1 MGTDRPGRPDHRQG
15 GLPRSYCGSRVDRV
29 LFSPPQR
36 PDLPTV
42 SDDTKSSMPPPEE
55 RPNEGGSRAGGGFDT
70 MLGRLV
76 VDRGLVS
83 DSELQQAINRR
94 DLDPGGSLADML
106 LDAGFVTNTQIDR
119 VRSEIESERSTQR
132 IPGYKIMRKLGAGAM
147 ATVFLARQISLDRL
161 VAIKVLPRRYSDNAD
176 FIARFQK
183 EGRAAAKLNDPNIVA
198 AYDVGNSGDHH
209 YFVMEYV
216 DGDTVYDR
224 ITANKRFEES
234 QAISVTRQVASALR
248 HAHDRGFIHRDIKPK
263 NVMITKEGLVKLADL
278 GLARALSD
286 KDAAEAEAGRAF
298 GTPFYISPEQIRGK
312 VDIGPQ
318 ADIYG
323 LGATLYH
330 MVTGSVPFKGKTPSE
345 VMHRHL
351 KEPLVAPD
359 HLNPG
364 LSSGLAQVIE
374 MMMAKDPADRYRN
387 AEELLEDLDLLE
399 SGQKPRHAGGAIDIA
414 SVVSM
419 GSGATEAPPVV
430 ASQGSA
436 NGGGGLTMLIV
447 AALVTSVLV
456 NLALLAWLAGSA

>member
-1 MGTDRPGRPDHRQG
+1 
-15 GLPRSYCGSRVDRV
+15 
-29 LFSPPQR
+29 
-36 PDLPTV
+36 
-42 SDDTKSSMPPPEE
+42 
-55 RPNEGGSRAGGGFDT
+55 
-70 MLGRLV
+70 MLGRMV
-76 VDRGLVS
+76 IDRGLVS

-94 DLDPGGSLADML
+94 DLDPGGSLADVL
-106 LDAGFVTNTQIDR
+106 LDAGFVTNSQMDR
-119 VRSEIESERSTQR
+119 VRTEIESERSTQR
-132 IPGYKIMRKLGAGAM
+132 IPGYKIMRKLGSGAM

-224 ITANKRFEES
+224 ITANKRFEEP
-234 QAISVTRQVASALR
+234 QAISVATQVASALR

-286 KDAAEAEAGRAF
+286 KEAAEAEAGRAF

-330 MVTGSVPFKGKTPSE
+330 MVTGSVPFKGKSPSE

-374 MMMAKDPADRYRN
+374 MMMSKDPSDRYRN
-387 AEELLEDLDLLE
+387 AEELLEDLALVE

-419 GSGATEAPPVV
+419 GEDHSAAPPVM
-430 ASQGSA
+430 ASSQNQGRT
-436 NGGGGLTMLIV
+436 GGLTILIL
-447 AALVTSVLV
+447 AALIGSALL
-456 NLALLAWLAGSA
+456 NLALLAFLAGSA

>member
-1 MGTDRPGRPDHRQG
+1 MDHE
-15 GLPRSYCGSRVDRV
+15 PTSSSSR
-29 LFSPPQR
+29 
-36 PDLPTV
+36 
-42 SDDTKSSMPPPEE
+42 PEE
-55 RPNEGGSRAGGGFDT
+55 RPAEGGSRAGGGFDT

-83 DSELQQAINRR
+83 DAELQTAINRR
-94 DLDPGGSLADML
+94 DVDPGGSLADVL
-106 LDAGFVTNTQIDR
+106 LDEGFVTTSQIDR

-132 IPGYKIMRKLGAGAM
+132 IPGYKIIRKLGAGAM
-147 ATVFLARQISLDRL
+147 ATVFLARQISLDRP

-176 FIARFQK
+176 FISRFQR

-216 DGDTVYDR
+216 DGETVYDR
-224 ITANKRFEES
+224 ITANKRFDEGE
-234 QAISVTRQVASALR
+234 AISVAKQVASALR

-263 NVMITKEGLVKLADL
+263 NVMITKGGVVKLADL

-286 KDAAEAEAGRAF
+286 KEAAEAEAGRAF

-330 MVTGSVPFKGKTPSE
+330 MVTGSVPFKGKSPSE

-351 KEPLVAPD
+351 KEQLIAPD

-364 LSSGLAQVIE
+364 LSSELAQIIE
-374 MMMAKDPADRYRN
+374 MMMAKDPTDRYRN
-387 AEELLEDLDLLE
+387 AAELLEDLELLE
-399 SGQKPRHAGGAIDIA
+399 AGQKPRHAGGAIDIA
-414 SVVSM
+414 TVVSM
-419 GSGATEAPPVV
+419 ADDSPETPQPVV
-430 ASQGSA
+430 VGQAGASDR
-436 NGGGGLTMLIV
+436 GGLGLLLIAV
-447 AALVTSVLV
+447 LGLSLLV
-456 NLALLAWLAGSA
+456 NLVLLAWLAGST

>member
-1 MGTDRPGRPDHRQG
+1 
-15 GLPRSYCGSRVDRV
+15 
-29 LFSPPQR
+29 
-36 PDLPTV
+36 
-42 SDDTKSSMPPPEE
+42 
-55 RPNEGGSRAGGGFDT
+55 
-70 MLGRLV
+70 MLGRV
-76 VDRGLVS
+76 MIDRGLVS

-94 DLDPGGSLADML
+94 DLDPGGSLADVL
-106 LDAGFVTNTQIDR
+106 LNAGFVTNSQMDR

-132 IPGYKIMRKLGAGAM
+132 IPGYKIMRKLGSGAM

-234 QAISVTRQVASALR
+234 QAISVANQVASALR

-263 NVMITKEGLVKLADL
+263 NVMITKDGLVKLADL

-286 KDAAEAEAGRAF
+286 KEAAEAEAGRAF

-330 MVTGSVPFKGKTPSE
+330 MVTGSVPFKGKSPSE

-387 AEELLEDLDLLE
+387 AEELLEDLALVDA
-399 SGQKPRHAGGAIDIA
+399 GQKPRHAGGAIDIA

-419 GSGATEAPPVV
+419 GDDAENLAPVMASSATENR
-430 ASQGSA
+430 S
-436 NGGGGLTMLIV
+436 GGLTILLI
-447 AALVTSVLV
+447 ATLIGSVLL
-456 NLALLAWLAGSA
+456 NLALLAFLAGNA

>member
-1 MGTDRPGRPDHRQG
+1 M
-15 GLPRSYCGSRVDRV
+15 
-29 LFSPPQR
+29 
-36 PDLPTV
+36 
-42 SDDTKSSMPPPEE
+42 SDDSKSPIPPRDE
-55 RPNEGGSRAGGGFDT
+55 RPSEGGSRAGGGFDT

-76 VDRGLVS
+76 IDRGLVS
-83 DSELQQAINRR
+83 DGELQKAINSR
-94 DLDPGGSLADML
+94 DADPDGSLADML
-106 LDAGFVTNTQIDR
+106 LDAGFVTNSQMDR

-132 IPGYKIMRKLGAGAM
+132 IPGYKIMRKLGSGAM

-176 FIARFQK
+176 FISRFQK

-209 YFVMEYV
+209 YFVMEFV
-216 DGDTVYDR
+216 DGDTVYER
-224 ITANKRFEES
+224 ITQNKRFEEP

-263 NVMITKEGLVKLADL
+263 NVMITKDGVVKLADL

-286 KDAAEAEAGRAF
+286 KEAAEAEAGRAF

-330 MVTGSVPFKGKTPSE
+330 MVTGSVPYKGKTPSE

-387 AEELLEDLDLLE
+387 AEELLQDLELVE

-414 SVVSM
+414 TVVSM
-419 GSGATEAPPVV
+419 GEDPGNSQPVV
-430 ASQGSA
+430 SASRSQ
-436 NGGGGLTMLIV
+436 NRIGGLSLLVM
-447 AALVTSVLV
+447 AALVVSMLL
-456 NLALLAWLAGSA
+456 NLGLLAFFAGNA

>member
-1 MGTDRPGRPDHRQG
+1 M
-15 GLPRSYCGSRVDRV
+15 
-29 LFSPPQR
+29 
-36 PDLPTV
+36 
-42 SDDTKSSMPPPEE
+42 PEE
-55 RPNEGGSRAGGGFDT
+55 PSNPSHPAKSGEQPAVGGSRAGGGFDT
-70 MLGRLV
+70 MLGRV
-76 VDRGLVS
+76 VVERGLVS
-83 DSELQQAINRR
+83 DSELQQAMNHR
-94 DLDPGGSLADML
+94 DADPGASLADQL
-106 LDAGFVTNTQIDR
+106 LDAGFVTSTQMDR

-132 IPGYKIMRKLGAGAM
+132 IPGYRIVRKLGAGAM
-147 ATVFLARQISLDRL
+147 ATVFLARQLSLDRD

-183 EGRAAAKLNDPNIVA
+183 EGRAAARLNDPNIVA
-198 AYDVGNSGDHH
+198 AYDVGNSGEHH

-216 DGDTVYDR
+216 DGETVYDG
-224 ITANKRFEES
+224 IVAEKRFDEA
-234 QAISVTRQVASALR
+234 QAISVTKQVASALR

-263 NVMITKEGLVKLADL
+263 NIMITKDGLVKLADL

-330 MVTGSVPFKGKTPSE
+330 MVTGSVPFKGKNPSE

-364 LSSGLAQVIE
+364 ISSGLAQVIE
-374 MMMAKDPADRYRN
+374 MMLAKDPSDRYRN
-387 AEELLEDLDLLE
+387 AAELLDDLELVE
-399 SGQKPRHAGGAIDIA
+399 NSQKPRHAGGSIDLA
-414 SVVSM
+414 SMVSGMSENGEPTPPAVVVP
-419 GSGATEAPPVV
+419 AA
-430 ASQGSA
+430 
-436 NGGGGLTMLIV
+436 GGRGQSSGLTMAIIAGLAIS
-447 AALVTSVLV
+447 LLV
-456 NLALLAWLAGSA
+456 NLALLAWISGQAT

>member
-1 MGTDRPGRPDHRQG
+1 
-15 GLPRSYCGSRVDRV
+15 
-29 LFSPPQR
+29 
-36 PDLPTV
+36 
-42 SDDTKSSMPPPEE
+42 
-55 RPNEGGSRAGGGFDT
+55 
-70 MLGRLV
+70 MLGRV
-76 VDRGLVS
+76 MIDRGLVS
-83 DSELQQAINRR
+83 DSELQQALNRR
-94 DLDPGGSLADML
+94 DLDPGGSLADVL
-106 LDAGFVTNTQIDR
+106 LTEGFVTSSQMDR
-119 VRSEIESERSTQR
+119 VRTEIESERSTQR
-132 IPGYKIMRKLGAGAM
+132 IPGYKIMRKLGSGAM

-224 ITANKRFEES
+224 ITANKRFEEP
-234 QAISVTRQVASALR
+234 QAISVANQVASALR

-263 NVMITKEGLVKLADL
+263 NVMITKDGVVKLADL

-286 KDAAEAEAGRAF
+286 KEAAEAEAGRAF

-330 MVTGSVPFKGKTPSE
+330 MVTGSVPFKGKSPSE

-387 AEELLEDLDLLE
+387 AEELLEDLALVD

-414 SVVSM
+414 TVVSM
-419 GSGATEAPPVV
+419 GGDSESPPPVM
-430 ASQGSA
+430 ASSA
-436 NGGGGLTMLIV
+436 AENRSGGLTILLI
-447 AALVTSVLV
+447 ATLIGSVLL
-456 NLALLAWLAGSA
+456 NLALLAFLAGSA

>member
-1 MGTDRPGRPDHRQG
+1 M
-15 GLPRSYCGSRVDRV
+15 
-29 LFSPPQR
+29 
-36 PDLPTV
+36 
-42 SDDTKSSMPPPEE
+42 SDDKKSSIPSREE
-55 RPNEGGSRAGGGFDT
+55 RPAEGGSRAGGGFDT
-70 MLGRLV
+70 MLGRV
-76 VDRGLVS
+76 MIDRGLVS

-94 DLDPGGSLADML
+94 DLDPGGSLADVL
-106 LDAGFVTNTQIDR
+106 LNAGFVTNSQMDR

-132 IPGYKIMRKLGAGAM
+132 IPGYKIMRKLGSGAM

-234 QAISVTRQVASALR
+234 QAISVANQVASALR

-263 NVMITKEGLVKLADL
+263 NVMITKDGLVKLADL

-286 KDAAEAEAGRAF
+286 KEAAEAEAGRAF

-330 MVTGSVPFKGKTPSE
+330 MVTGSVPFKGKSPSE

-387 AEELLEDLDLLE
+387 AEELLEDLALVDA
-399 SGQKPRHAGGAIDIA
+399 GQKPRHAGGAIDIA

-419 GSGATEAPPVV
+419 GDDAENLAPVM
-430 ASQGSA
+430 ASRA
-436 NGGGGLTMLIV
+436 NENRSGGLTILLI
-447 AALVTSVLV
+447 ATLIGSVLL
-456 NLALLAWLAGSA
+456 NLALLAFLAGNA

>member
-1 MGTDRPGRPDHRQG
+1 
-15 GLPRSYCGSRVDRV
+15 
-29 LFSPPQR
+29 
-36 PDLPTV
+36 
-42 SDDTKSSMPPPEE
+42 
-55 RPNEGGSRAGGGFDT
+55 
-70 MLGRLV
+70 MLGRV
-76 VDRGLVS
+76 MIDRGLVS

-94 DLDPGGSLADML
+94 DLDPGGSLADVL
-106 LDAGFVTNTQIDR
+106 LNAGFVTNSQMDR

-132 IPGYKIMRKLGAGAM
+132 IPGYKIMRKLGSGAM

-234 QAISVTRQVASALR
+234 QSISVANQVASALR

-263 NVMITKEGLVKLADL
+263 NVMITKDGLVKLADL

-286 KDAAEAEAGRAF
+286 KEAAEAEAGRAF

-330 MVTGSVPFKGKTPSE
+330 MVTGSVPFKGKSPSE

-387 AEELLEDLDLLE
+387 AEELLEDLALVDA
-399 SGQKPRHAGGAIDIA
+399 GQKPRHAGGAIDIA

-419 GSGATEAPPVV
+419 GDDAENLAPVMASSATENR
-430 ASQGSA
+430 S
-436 NGGGGLTMLIV
+436 GGLTILLI
-447 AALVTSVLV
+447 ATLIGSVLL
-456 NLALLAWLAGSA
+456 NLALLAFLAGNA

>member
-1 MGTDRPGRPDHRQG
+1 
-15 GLPRSYCGSRVDRV
+15 
-29 LFSPPQR
+29 
-36 PDLPTV
+36 
-42 SDDTKSSMPPPEE
+42 
-55 RPNEGGSRAGGGFDT
+55 
-70 MLGRLV
+70 
-76 VDRGLVS
+76 
-83 DSELQQAINRR
+83 
-94 DLDPGGSLADML
+94 
-106 LDAGFVTNTQIDR
+106 
-119 VRSEIESERSTQR
+119 
-132 IPGYKIMRKLGAGAM
+132 
-147 ATVFLARQISLDRL
+147 
-161 VAIKVLPRRYSDNAD
+161 
-176 FIARFQK
+176 
-183 EGRAAAKLNDPNIVA
+183 VA

-209 YFVMEYV
+209 YFVMEFV
-216 DGDTVYDR
+216 DGDTVYER
-224 ITANKRFEES
+224 ITQNKRFEEP

-263 NVMITKEGLVKLADL
+263 NVMITKDGVVKLADL

-286 KDAAEAEAGRAF
+286 KEAAEAEAGRAF

-330 MVTGSVPFKGKTPSE
+330 MVTGSVPYKGKTPSE

-387 AEELLEDLDLLE
+387 AEELLQDLELVE

-414 SVVSM
+414 TVVSM
-419 GSGATEAPPVV
+419 GEDPGNSQPVV
-430 ASQGSA
+430 SASRSQ
-436 NGGGGLTMLIV
+436 NRIGGLSLLVM
-447 AALVTSVLV
+447 AALVVSMLL
-456 NLALLAWLAGSA
+456 NLGLLAFFAGNA

>member
-1 MGTDRPGRPDHRQG
+1 
-15 GLPRSYCGSRVDRV
+15 
-29 LFSPPQR
+29 
-36 PDLPTV
+36 
-42 SDDTKSSMPPPEE
+42 
-55 RPNEGGSRAGGGFDT
+55 
-70 MLGRLV
+70 MLGRV
-76 VDRGLVS
+76 MIDRGLVS

-94 DLDPGGSLADML
+94 DLDPGGSLADVL
-106 LDAGFVTNTQIDR
+106 LNAGFVTNSQMDR

-132 IPGYKIMRKLGAGAM
+132 IPGYKIMRKLGSGAM

-234 QAISVTRQVASALR
+234 QAISVANQVASALR

-263 NVMITKEGLVKLADL
+263 NVMITKDGLVKLADL

-286 KDAAEAEAGRAF
+286 KEAAEAEAGRAF

-330 MVTGSVPFKGKTPSE
+330 MVTGSVPFKGKSPSE

-364 LSSGLAQVIE
+364 LSSELAQVIE

-387 AEELLEDLDLLE
+387 AEELLEDLALVDA
-399 SGQKPRHAGGAIDIA
+399 GQKPRHAGGAIDIA

-419 GSGATEAPPVV
+419 GDDAENLAPVMASRATENR
-430 ASQGSA
+430 S
-436 NGGGGLTMLIV
+436 GGLTILLI
-447 AALVTSVLV
+447 ATLIGSVLL
-456 NLALLAWLAGSA
+456 NLALLAFLAGNA

>member
-1 MGTDRPGRPDHRQG
+1 
-15 GLPRSYCGSRVDRV
+15 
-29 LFSPPQR
+29 
-36 PDLPTV
+36 
-42 SDDTKSSMPPPEE
+42 
-55 RPNEGGSRAGGGFDT
+55 
-70 MLGRLV
+70 MLGRMV
-76 VDRGLVS
+76 IDRGLVS
-83 DSELQQAINRR
+83 DSELQKAINRR
-94 DLDPGGSLADML
+94 DLDPGGSLADVL
-106 LDAGFVTNTQIDR
+106 LTEGFVTNSQMER

-132 IPGYKIMRKLGAGAM
+132 IPGYKIMRKLGSGAM

-209 YFVMEYV
+209 YFVMEFV

-224 ITANKRFEES
+224 ITANKRFEEPK
-234 QAISVTRQVASALR
+234 AISVATQVASALR

-263 NVMITKEGLVKLADL
+263 NVMITKDGLVKLADL

-286 KDAAEAEAGRAF
+286 KEAAEAEAGRAF

-330 MVTGSVPFKGKTPSE
+330 MVTGSVPFKGKSPSE

-374 MMMAKDPADRYRN
+374 MMMAKDPSDRYRN
-387 AEELLEDLDLLE
+387 AEELLEDLALVDA
-399 SGQKPRHAGGAIDIA
+399 GQKPRHAGGAIDIA

-419 GSGATEAPPVV
+419 GEDSESPTPVMASRTVENRSGGMTILLIAT
-430 ASQGSA
+430 
-436 NGGGGLTMLIV
+436 LIG
-447 AALVTSVLV
+447 SVLL
-456 NLALLAWLAGSA
+456 NLALLAFLAGSA